1 MNTSN
6 SKKESGTAKQTAA
19 IMTGKLIALAATF
32 AMPLFLTRFLTKFEF
47 GVYSQ
52 FYVLINF
59 FTIIFSLGI
68 QSNLYFFYPKA
79 NERERESL
87 ILHTILFLFVFTII
101 AIVFV
106 NVPFL
111 NRYLLGK
118 GDLSNYTAYVSLG
131 ILFLLPL
138 IIIEP
143 LYVAKAD
150 NTTSVLYPPAVIL
163 LRLGFV
169 IGFAVL
175 WHSLNSIMFGII
187 FAAFSCFIFV
197 MIYALKNINLRQLK
211 GIINIKLAKR
221 QLKYSWPFGMALVLN
236 TLALQFDKI
245 ICISFLDPASFATYA
260 IVFYGIP
267 GVEQVY
273 TSLSQVYL
281 MKMAAKHHEN
291 KPNQISEIYKSLVTK
306 TYSFS
311 IPAIIIVSLYAERI
325 ITLFFTDKYLDA
337 VPLFRVYILIFLVFM
352 LGAGLILRAT
362 DKTIYSL
369 KAYFFS
375 SLFTLPLTFFL
386 IKFYG
391 IWGGLISAMV
401 SIITPKTIQLH
412 IEMKLVNSNIF
423 NYFPWRKFLRIALI
437 SLISVTPFVL
447 LEKYLV
453 YGDVF
458 AAIFGFIY
466 LVIVSIL
473 EIHYGVFVFDGVSL
487 NELINKLCARFSFL
501 ESIKRSL
508 AVVLMPQKN
517 DSTLGKSSS
526 IASKDNPLK

>member
-1 MNTSN
+1 MDKKKSN
-6 SKKESGTAKQTAA
+6 SKISGTAKQTAA

-59 FTIIFSLGI
+59 CTIIFSLGI

-79 NERERESL
+79 KKRDRQSL
-87 ILHTILFLFVFTII
+87 IVHTILLLFIFTTI
-101 AIVFV
+101 AIALI
-106 NVPFL
+106 NIPFI
-111 NRYLLGK
+111 NKYLVGK
-118 GDLSNYTAYVSLG
+118 GDLSSYTLYVSLG

-150 NTTSVLYPPAVIL
+150 NLTSVLYPPTVIL
-163 LRLGFV
+163 LKLAFV
-169 IGFAVL
+169 IGFAVV
-175 WHSLNSIMFGII
+175 WHSLHSVMLGII
-187 FAAFSCFIFV
+187 VAGFTCFVFV
-197 MIYALKNINLRQLK
+197 MIYALKNIDLK
-211 GIINIKLAKR
+211 RIKNIINIDLAKK

-245 ICISFLDPASFATYA
+245 ICISFLDPASFATYS

-267 GVEQVY
+267 GIEQVY

-291 KPNQISEIYKSLVTK
+291 KPNKISEIYKSLVTK

-325 ITLFFTDKYLDA
+325 ISLFFTDKYLDA

-362 DKTIYSL
+362 DKTIHSL

-375 SLFTLPLTFFL
+375 SLITLPLTYIL
-386 IKFYG
+386 IKHYG
-391 IWGGLISAMV
+391 IWGGLTSAMI
-401 SIITPKTIQLH
+401 SIIAPKTIQLH

-423 NYFPWRKFLRIALI
+423 NYFPWQKFFRIALI
-437 SLISVTPFVL
+437 SLVSIVPFFFI
-447 LEKYLV
+447 ENYFE
-453 YGDVF
+453 YGDVV
-458 AAIFGFIY
+458 AAILGFIY
-466 LVIVSIL
+466 LVIVSLL
-473 EIHYGVFVFDGVSL
+473 EIKFGLFVFEGITIGG
-487 NELINKLCARFSFL
+487 LINTIGGRFSVL
-501 ESIKRSL
+501 ASIK
-508 AVVLMPQKN
+508 K
-517 DSTLGKSSS
+517 
-526 IASKDNPLK
+526 